1 MSKYRFRLKNG
12 RVIGPFLIEDIP
24 ELISKGHIL
33 GEEEC
38 QEYPVGD
45 WKPIKSFENISPLL
59 SQGPVDEKQEATF
72 VKKLSELNLGAPQV
86 EELTKDTE
94 SSDAETEDLS
104 TEQINFP
111 KEFAFNEEEGTKPL
125 SATEIQE
132 LHDKE
137 DETTVDEGTSELNSE
152 IDENEVVVDDN
163 NPTLTETE
171 LNTKA
176 NIRTEENHDK
186 TQINPDTLKYLEE
199 LKAEKEKQKLEER
212 KKLEEEAQKEPE
224 VDLDNDSTQFI
235 SLDQLKG
242 EVKEELDES
251 ISELKQE
258 AKKEKI
264 KKKKEKIKKKKEL
277 ERQIELEEEDEE
289 EEGPMKKIIIG
300 IVVAVVLFIFLQP
313 EKEKPKGPP
322 PISLKQPEISFPT
335 EYEQDKQN
343 PVDPEEK
350 YKLGLIEYFK
360 GGYKNKLKAIKLLKT
375 SVQYKS
381 KDNKAIPWL
390 IFLYADVLDNSD
402 DLIEDA
408 KVIFNLIQIHNIKSV
423 NDTYYAA
430 AKAYFYLKM
439 DKIAASI
446 KIIEEFASIKSNKP
460 SVELFMVYL
469 KALSK
474 GGNLVKAEDIRKKLE
489 GLSKK
494 TYDIYITLYD
504 YYVFKGEYEA
514 AQNLIL
520 EAEKTFKDDVGILL
534 RKGKLFVYKEDF
546 KSLDVLLKKV
556 RWQAAGDS
564 KVYYSKY
571 LEYKGLVAASN
582 KKVKE
587 AAKYFNDA
595 LKIYESDEL
604 RSRLAALSESDDSE
618 VNKVIVESKA
628 KELIARAQNH
638 LDKLNYKFATVD
650 AFKAKSIAPNYIPA
664 HLMVAK
670 IQVKQSLFKEA
681 IEGLRELNKKYIND
695 STIAFELANA
705 YIEAYKFDKAKRII
719 TAQAT
724 EENRNNPTYYAVAAK
739 YYVYKDQFQDAVNKL
754 KLAININPLN
764 DENIYRLAKVFM
776 RYRKYTLARSF
787 LKRCIELDPAN
798 VDYRV
803 SYGDI
808 IYETDGTEEAIGYLL
823 NVLVYFPDNARILG
837 NIAIYYYKSGQQSQ
851 FKAIKNKLEQLP
863 DKDPDLYKFLIQ
875 AAKLDEKNED
885 VIKYS
890 KELININPGDLQAR
904 LFLGQV
910 YMELE
915 RYKEA
920 LLEFNEIKARL
931 DTYPKLQYY
940 MSKLYLLTDN
950 VEEATKLAKQ
960 EIKANPSGIDGYLL
974 LGEILR
980 SEKDYLEAERYYK
993 QAQKIDRDNVDVLI
1007 GLGIIAFKKSQYDS
1021 ALNLF
1026 QKAKKTDPARAEIH
1040 KLLGD
1045 VYRASQQSALAIES
1059 YKLFLEL
1066 SPNSSYKD
1074 NLESYIRMMQ

>member
-12 RVIGPFLIEDIP
+12 RVIGPFQIEDIP
-24 ELISKGHIL
+24 ELINKGHIN
-33 GEEEC
+33 GDEEC
-38 QEYPVGD
+38 QLYPVGD
-45 WKPIKSFENISPLL
+45 WAKISTFDDINKLFENVGDTNNS
-59 SQGPVDEKQEATF
+59 EATF
-72 VKKLSELNLGAPQV
+72 VKKLSELNLGQDSGLD
-86 EELTKDTE
+86 ESTTDSLT
-94 SSDAETEDLS
+94 SSNDEFN

-111 KEFAFNEEEGTKPL
+111 KEFSFNEDDGTKPL
-125 SATEIQE
+125 SATQLNN
-132 LHDKE
+132 LHGEQSESTPEEEQLE
-137 DETTVDEGTSELNSE
+137 DEGLVEEDNVEEVD
-152 IDENEVVVDDN
+152 
-163 NPTLTETE
+163 PTLTETE
-171 LNTKA
+171 LNTRA
-176 NIRTEENHDK
+176 NIRNEENHDK

-199 LKAEKEKQKLEER
+199 LKKEQDKKAEEEREKLE
-212 KKLEEEAQKEPE
+212 AQALKEPE

-251 ISELKQE
+251 ISELKKE

-264 KKKKEKIKKKKEL
+264 KKKKERIRKKKEK
-277 ERQIELEEEDEE
+277 EKQIEIEE
-289 EEGPMKKIIIG
+289 EEEEEESRLKKIIIG
-300 IVVAVVLFIFLQP
+300 VIVIATAFILLSP

-322 PISLKQPEISFPT
+322 PINLLDPDISFPT
-335 EYEQDKQN
+335 EYVQDKNN

-350 YKLGLIEYFK
+350 YKQGLIEYYK

-390 IFLYADVLDNSD
+390 IYLYSDVLDNSNTK
-402 DLIEDA
+402 IEDA
-408 KVIFNLIQIHNIKSV
+408 KVIFDLSVIHKTKAIN
-423 NDTYYAA
+423 NTYYAA

-439 DKIAASI
+439 GKVNAAI
-446 KIIEEFASIKSNKP
+446 KIIEEFASIDGNKP

-469 KALSK
+469 KALSA

-494 TYDIYITLYD
+494 SYDIYTTLFD
-504 YYVFKGEYEA
+504 FYVFKSEYEL
-514 AQNLIL
+514 AQNILL
-520 EAEKTFKDDVGILL
+520 EAEKQFKEDVGLML
-534 RKGKLFVYKEDF
+534 RKAKLLIYKEDF
-546 KSLDVLLKKV
+546 KSLDTLLTKI
-556 RWQAAGDS
+556 RWQGADGS
-564 KVYYSKY
+564 KIYYSRY

-587 AAKYFNDA
+587 AAKLFNDA
-595 LKIYESDEL
+595 LKIHESDEL
-604 RSRLAALSESDDSE
+604 RSRLAGLSESDDME
-618 VNKVIVESKA
+618 VNKVIIESKA
-628 KELIARAQNH
+628 KELIARAKNH
-638 LDKLNYKFATVD
+638 LEKLNYKFATID

-664 HLMVAK
+664 HLMVAQ
-670 IQVKQSLFKEA
+670 IQVKQSLFQEA
-681 IEGLRELNKKYIND
+681 IEGLQALNKKYTND
-695 STIAFELANA
+695 SSIAFELANA

-724 EENRNNPTYYAVAAK
+724 PENQNNPTYYTVSAK
-739 YYVYKDQFQDAVNKL
+739 YYVYKDMFQEAVNKL

-764 DENIYRLAKVFM
+764 DENVYRLAKVFM
-776 RYRKYTLARSF
+776 RYRKYNLARRF
-787 LKRCIELDPAN
+787 LKTCIELDPAN

-803 SYGDI
+803 SYADI

-823 NVLVYFPDNARILG
+823 NTLVYFPDNARING
-837 NIAIYYYKSGQQSQ
+837 NIAIYYYKSGQQTQ
-851 FKAIKNKLEQLP
+851 FKAIKEKLEKLP
-863 DKDPDLYKFLIQ
+863 DKDPELYKFLIQ
-875 AAKLDEKNED
+875 AAKLDEKNDD

-910 YMELE
+910 YMKLE

-920 LLEFNEIKARL
+920 LYEFNEIKSRL

-960 EIKANPSGIDGYLL
+960 EIKANPSGIDGFIL

-980 SEKDYLEAERYYK
+980 NEKDYIEAEKYYK

-1007 GLGIIAFKKSQYDS
+1007 GLGVIAFKKSQYDS
-1021 ALNLF
+1021 ALNLLE
-1026 QKAKKTDPARAEIH
+1026 KAKKTDPAKAEIH

-1066 SPNSSYKD
+1066 SPNSSYKE